1 MDFGAWGHELVAS
14 TTVRLEAMSSVN
26 RMIRAATILSS
37 LAGLACAPA
46 GRPGGAT
53 STGSVG
59 ATGEAGAATGI
70 AGNASGGDATGAGT
84 AGAVDP
90 PGAAGAPSAT
100 GTGGAGGVD
109 QGLLFTDAAV
119 VSLAS
124 ADAGAT
130 STPDATVGDAGNA
143 IPGDGNVGTCHIGG
157 SNFVLVFTQKGK
169 DVTMVVTATNCAAG
183 THTFQIHA
191 GFSCDNAGT
200 EGGVWDG
207 ARGAGIP
214 TLTCANNKGTL
225 TYTRAGTDP
234 TTNWTV
240 GDHNTKT
247 DVTLHPMSA
256 DSSCGTFF

>member
-1 MDFGAWGHELVAS
+1 M
-14 TTVRLEAMSSVN
+14 RSVN
-26 RMIRAATILSS
+26 HMIRAATILSATCA

-46 GRPGGAT
+46 GRPGGAS
-53 STGSVG
+53 STGSAG
-59 ATGEAGAATGI
+59 ATGQAGSGAATGA
-70 AGNASGGDATGAGT
+70 AGNASGGGGDATGGGT
-84 AGAVDP
+84 AGATVDP
-90 PGAAGAPSAT
+90 TGAAGAT
-100 GTGGAGGVD
+100 GSGGAGGVD

-124 ADAGAT
+124 PDAGAT
-130 STPDATVGDAGNA
+130 STPDATAGEAGGA

>member
-1 MDFGAWGHELVAS
+1 MRARG
-14 TTVRLEAMSSVN
+14 SS
-26 RMIRAATILSS
+26 RRRAVDGERGRDGQ
-37 LAGLACAPA
+37 AG
-46 GRPGGAT
+46 
-53 STGSVG
+53 S
-59 ATGEAGAATGI
+59 GAATGA

-84 AGAVDP
+84 TRAAGAP
-90 PGAAGAPSAT
+90 TGAAGAPTGAAGAPSAT

-109 QGLLFTDAAV
+109 QGRLFTDAAV
-119 VSLAS
+119 VSVAS
-124 ADAGAT
+124 TDAGAT
-130 STPDATVGDAGNA
+130 STPDATAGDAGSA

-157 SNFVLVFTQKGK
+157 SSFVLVFTQKGK
-169 DVTMVVTATNCAAG
+169 DVTMVVTATSCAAG

-225 TYTRAGTDP
+225 TYTRVGTDP